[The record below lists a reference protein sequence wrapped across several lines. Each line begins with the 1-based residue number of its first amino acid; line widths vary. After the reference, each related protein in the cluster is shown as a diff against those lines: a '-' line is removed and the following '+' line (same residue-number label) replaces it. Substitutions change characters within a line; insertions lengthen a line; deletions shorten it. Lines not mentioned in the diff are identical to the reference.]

1 MYIKIDIFIIKY
13 IVYIYSMFIICIPN
27 ITHDYINIIS
37 DEYNININKS
47 KAICIDNYYLYKV
60 DRNLTSGV
68 LYQIKSNDTNN
79 GLYTIN
85 RSVDNYN
92 YILMYPTMY
101 DTGIAK
107 IYHQSKNEI
116 IMMINDKV
124 IEVSL

>member
-1 MYIKIDIFIIKY
+1 
-13 IVYIYSMFIICIPN
+13 MFIICIPN

-37 DEYNININKS
+37 DEYNINISKS
-47 KAICIDNYYLYKV
+47 KAIFIDNYYLYKV

-68 LYQIKSNDTNN
+68 LYQIKSNNTNN
-79 GLYTIN
+79 VLYTIN

-107 IYHQSKNEI
+107 IYHNSQNDI
-116 IMMINDKV
+116 IMMIDDKV